1 MDSEAKEGVS
11 RWMEALFGQWRPPI
25 RGGSPIPAR
34 GRAFEGGKTFV
45 FQLTQVFF
53 GSSSPPETSRALDD
67 ETDPEQALEVAR
79 AHGVVAICHEA
90 LIRMKDR
97 NATLSAA
104 GELFLRERQLA
115 AYRSIRTGRDLAQ
128 IVDAFHRAGILPVLL
143 KGASL
148 AFNVYPDPSL
158 RPMGDL
164 DLLVRKEDAS
174 KAQGALATLGYS
186 PAFVAATRW
195 EEENLLAHLPHQRAP
210 GRIPVEIHF
219 RLFPRAMPYFPDEE
233 GLWDRVVWTTVEGR
247 RALRLAPS
255 DELLYLCGHLRKHAP
270 SLYQLI
276 WFCDVALLWRKM
288 GAGELGIFFHLLA
301 QSPRREEIEA
311 VVRTARAWFL
321 GEAVE
326 AAHDLEAVMD
336 SPLTVPD
343 RDRPEALL
351 RMEELLGHMP
361 GWGPRVRF
369 VAGYLFPRLS
379 YIQQFHQVETRRG
392 AWRWRLLRPF
402 WVIGRAMGA
411 LRARRGKQKAPA
423 LR

>member
-1 MDSEAKEGVS
+1 MV
-11 RWMEALFGQWRPPI
+11 
-25 RGGSPIPAR
+25 
-34 GRAFEGGKTFV
+34 EGGKSLV
-45 FQLTQVFF
+45 FQLTQLFF
-53 GSSSPPETSRALDD
+53 ESSSPPQTSLALDD

-79 AHGVVAICHEA
+79 AHGVAAICHEA
-90 LIRMKDR
+90 LIRIKGR
-97 NATLSAA
+97 NGTLSATE
-104 GELFLRERQLA
+104 ELFLRERQLA
-115 AYRSIRTGRDLAQ
+115 AFRSIRTGRDLAQ
-128 IVDAFHRAGILPVLL
+128 IVDAFHGAGILPVLL

-164 DLLVRKEDAS
+164 DLLVRKEDTS

-186 PAFVAATRW
+186 PELVAATRW
-195 EEENLLAHLPHQRAP
+195 EEENLLAHLPFQSAP

-219 RLFPRAMPYFPDEE
+219 RLFPRVMPYFPGEE
-233 GLWDRVVWTTVEGR
+233 SLWGRVVSTTVEGKQ
-247 RALRLAPS
+247 ALRLAPP
-255 DELLYLCGHLRKHAP
+255 DELLYLCGHLRKHVP
-270 SLYQLI
+270 SLYRLL

-288 GAGELGIFFHLLA
+288 GAGEFATFFDLLA

-326 AAHDLEAVMD
+326 AGHNLDVVMD
-336 SPLTVPD
+336 SPLTVSH

-361 GWGPRVRF
+361 GWGPRARF

-379 YIQQFHQVETRRG
+379 YIRQFHQAETRRG
-392 AWRWRLLRPF
+392 AWGWRLLRPF

-411 LRARRGKQKAPA
+411 LRARRGQKKT
-423 LR
+423 RR